1 MRPVVGISSYREPA
15 SWGHWQRVPADLLP
29 QRYADAV
36 SRVGGVPVLL
46 PPYTDASTAAS
57 ALERLD
63 ALVIAGGADVDP
75 ARYGQPPGPRTTGWR
90 ADRDASELALLDTA
104 ADRALPTLGVCRGMQ
119 VMAVHARG
127 SLLQHVPDI
136 TGHDGHSPGPDVYGP
151 ITVHT
156 VDGTRLADLLGRS
169 LTVPCH
175 HHQAVDDPGELA
187 AVGWCP
193 DDRVIEIIEDPSR
206 TFALGVQWHPE
217 RTADLRVFS
226 ALVEAASGRSQG
238 NSSLAA

>member
-15 SWGHWQRVPADLLP
+15 SWGQWQRVPADLLP

-36 SRVGGVPVLL
+36 SRGGGVPVLL
-46 PPYTDASTAAS
+46 PPYADASTAAA

-90 ADRDASELALLDTA
+90 ADRDASELALLDAA

-119 VMAVHARG
+119 VMAVHASG
-127 SLLQHVPDI
+127 SLLQHVPDV
-136 TGHDGHSPGPDVYGP
+136 TGHDRHSPGPDVYGP

-156 VDGTRLADLLGRS
+156 VDGTRVADLLGPT

-175 HHQAVDDPGELA
+175 HHQAVAEHPGLTA
-187 AVGWCP
+187 AAHAADGLLEA
-193 DDRVIEIIEDPSR
+193 IEHPGR
-206 TFALGVQWHPE
+206 AFWLGVQWHPE
-217 RTADLRVFS
+217 TSTDLRLF
-226 ALVEAASGRSQG
+226 AGLVDAAQR
-238 NSSLAA
+238 